1 MTQTIDNKF
10 KIKFDGQ
17 QHQIDANVLIGS
29 LIHTT
34 SIIQEVN
41 KYLDSGKKI
50 DIKVKALEK
59 GSFFISLELV
69 ETAIDGL
76 KNIFT
81 RENITVAAE
90 VITILTGVIGVK
102 KFLKGRKPRKVDK
115 KGDKTTIINH
125 NGDSITVENLT
136 FNIYETN
143 VTVNDALSQNFE
155 IMESDPAITGF
166 EITDVDENPLVV
178 VNKEEFPD
186 MILKSEEIRDD
197 ERILSEAATMNIVR
211 LSFEESLKWEFYYR
225 GNRISAK
232 IKDPNFQESIDGGE
246 SFAKGDILEVE
257 LQTTQKWDSSVNTFI
272 NKSYQIN
279 KIIRHIRRNEEQ
291 TFNFDE

>member
-1 MTQTIDNKF
+1 MTLANDNRF

-34 SIIQEVN
+34 TIIQEIN
-41 KYLDSGKKI
+41 KFLDSGKKI

-69 ETAIDGL
+69 ETALDSL

-81 RENITVAAE
+81 RENIEIAASLVTIFTGLVA
-90 VITILTGVIGVK
+90 LK
-102 KFLKGRKPRKVDK
+102 KFLKGKKPQRVDE

-125 NGDSITVENLT
+125 YGDQITIESLT
-136 FNIYETN
+136 FNIYEKN
-143 VTVNDALSQNFE
+143 ITVNDALSQNFE
-155 IMESDPAITGF
+155 ILESDPAVTGF
-166 EITDVDENPLVV
+166 EITDIDENPYVV
-178 VNKEEFPD
+178 VKRDAFPD
-186 MILKSEEIRDD
+186 MILKSEEIQDD
-197 ERILSEAATMNIVR
+197 ERVISEAATLNIVR

-225 GNRISAK
+225 GNKISAK
-232 IKDPNFQESIDGGE
+232 MRDPNFQKTIDNGE
-246 SFAKGDILEVE
+246 SFAKGDTLEVE

-272 NKSYQIN
+272 NKSYQVN
-279 KIIRHIRRNEEQ
+279 KIIRHINREEQQ